1 MLGGT
6 YLIESRIG
14 SGGGGIIYRARHIR
28 LNTDVVVKQIKE
40 RVLGYLNSRSEA
52 DVLKNL
58 KHPRLPRVYDF
69 IEDDSAVYT
78 VMDFIPGASMDKVMK
93 RTARFPQKDV
103 LRWTLQ
109 LADALAYLHSMTPP
123 VVHSDIKPANIM
135 LMPDGGVCLIDFNIS
150 LAFNRALRTSTGV
163 SAGYSP
169 PEQYHDFTSYLLK
182 ISPDG
187 TPPPTLLKVVGPGAF
202 GLGIDERS
210 DIYSLGATLYHFLTG
225 HKPQVNY
232 GEIVPIAWYDI
243 ELSEGFRLILE
254 KMLNLDPARRFQNGG
269 ELKKALENIREYD
282 SEYRAYR
289 RKERSRVLL
298 FTGMLIA
305 GLAMTGTGFFAM
317 QREKTYAY
325 NRALAQ
331 AEELIESEEWSSAE
345 EALQEAVKKRP
356 ERIEAYR
363 AELLR
368 LYRSGNYEQV
378 WTERDKV
385 PCSSS
390 SYVYE
395 CDYPETERKFEDA
408 AVEAMVRGELA
419 KADGEEITNYE
430 CEEVESLSWYD
441 IPYDSGGRDQYQVR
455 TFRDMRFLPSCTSLY
470 IYDQKELPSL
480 SELKQ
485 SSVNRLDVMNCSL
498 RDLSFAADLPHL
510 KTLRVPHNEITDV
523 SGLKYLTEIDTLSI
537 EGNPVQDLDEFLK
550 GKNLEYLSVDGSQ
563 IRDYSLLTDM
573 KDLYYLSVDS
583 GKNLDLSVL
592 SSLKGLENLSL
603 ESCGIGDL
611 SFLRDMNNIEYL
623 YLSDNQIS
631 DLSTLADLKKLK
643 TLRLDNNQV
652 TDLGPLSGLKELKTL
667 YLNGNAGVTD
677 LTPLKGLKNLNYLY
691 LRGTGVTEESA
702 KELEKLFPEC
712 SVRLN

>member
-1 MLGGT
+1 MT
-6 YLIESRIG
+6 IKV
-14 SGGGGIIYRARHIR
+14 RA
-28 LNTDVVVKQIKE
+28 
-40 RVLGYLNSRSEA
+40 A
-52 DVLKNL
+52 
-58 KHPRLPRVYDF
+58 
-69 IEDDSAVYT
+69 
-78 VMDFIPGASMDKVMK
+78 
-93 RTARFPQKDV
+93 
-103 LRWTLQ
+103 
-109 LADALAYLHSMTPP
+109 
-123 VVHSDIKPANIM
+123 
-135 LMPDGGVCLIDFNIS
+135 
-150 LAFNRALRTSTGV
+150 
-163 SAGYSP
+163 
-169 PEQYHDFTSYLLK
+169 
-182 ISPDG
+182 
-187 TPPPTLLKVVGPGAF
+187 
-202 GLGIDERS
+202 
-210 DIYSLGATLYHFLTG
+210 
-225 HKPQVNY
+225 
-232 GEIVPIAWYDI
+232 
-243 ELSEGFRLILE
+243 
-254 KMLNLDPARRFQNGG
+254 
-269 ELKKALENIREYD
+269 
-282 SEYRAYR
+282 
-289 RKERSRVLL
+289 VLL
-298 FTGMLIA
+298 FASLLLVSCGKKDPAKEVASPAA
-305 GLAMTGTGFFAM
+305 G
-317 QREKTYAY
+317 RENAGSLVTEGQ
-325 NRALAQ
+325 ALLEEGD
-331 AEELIESEEWSSAE
+331 AEGA
-345 EALQEAVKKRP
+345 
-356 ERIEAYR
+356 
-363 AELLR
+363 AELFREAMRKDPKNVEARIGAARVQIRRKAYDVAAESLDMAAKIEPGNREVYEAFLELAEAADSTSYASKAVSLAEWNGQKWFIEKYVPENAVPDLAPGQFGDDTWVSLSGGDGEIHYSLKQNNKTRSGIYTSPLR
-368 LYRSGNYEQV
+368 LLRGKNTLQV

-385 PCSSS
+385 PCSTS

-583 GKNLDLSVL
+583 GQNLDLSVL

-631 DLSTLADLKKLK
+631 DLSALADLKKLK
-643 TLRLDNNQV
+643 TLGLDNNQV

-677 LTPLKGLKNLNYLY
+677 LTPLKGLKNLNNLY